1 MLQAPSL
8 SGQAPPPVHEV
19 YAIRY
24 GTLPRFPV
32 AALVA
37 GADTARRMDI
47 ALMIWLIRDQ
57 SGRAVLLDAGFYR
70 DRFMTRWK
78 PADYQRPSTAL
89 ARVGLRPEEVTDVII
104 SHVHWDHLDG
114 ADLFPKARFW
124 IQRDEY
130 EHYVDS
136 AGRPRASTID
146 SADARMLADL
156 SRAGRVELIAGDS
169 VEVLPGIRVYTGGKH
184 TFASQYAAVTTSEGT
199 VVLASDNLYLYE
211 NLERGRPIAQTLDS
225 VSNLAAQARMLRL
238 AGDPARIV
246 PGHDPSVFTRHPLPG
261 DGVARIAAPCTPGCA
276 PSRTWELS
284 APRQAAL
291 NRVLDDAVASHQV
304 PGVVALVTTADRV
317 VHVHAAGTMDEA
329 GAVPMPPDAIF
340 DIASMTKPITSLGV
354 MMLVEEG
361 KIGLDDP
368 ASRYLP
374 ELAGR
379 EVLVKVDSAAGTVE
393 TRPAKREVTI
403 RDLLRHTSGI
413 GYSIF
418 DPDLHAIEKYTRTPF
433 REYPLLHDPG
443 TRWTYGM
450 GTAQLGW
457 IIEEVTGLPLMDF
470 FRTRIFGPLG
480 MAETSFSLS
489 SAKAHRLAT
498 TFRRVNGHLRAVQRP
513 DSIQSA
519 GQGDGDLLSTAAD
532 YAKFI
537 QLMLGRGQRGDV
549 RLLSEASVAEMT
561 RNQLDGLTVVEQPAP
576 IPSLSA
582 PFPLGAGRDG
592 FGLGF
597 QIASNGPDGRP
608 DGSLSWAG
616 LYNTHFW
623 IDPRNGIGVVLL
635 FQVLP
640 FYDPQVIAVLRAV
653 ERAVYL
659 TPGSE

>member
-1 MLQAPSL
+1 MKRSEA
-8 SGQAPPPVHEV
+8 A
-19 YAIRY
+19 R
-24 GTLPRFPV
+24 TLPGLL
-32 AALVA
+32 AALC
-37 GADTARRMDI
+37 
-47 ALMIWLIRDQ
+47 AL
-57 SGRAVLLDAGFYR
+57 
-70 DRFMTRWK
+70 
-78 PADYQRPSTAL
+78 
-89 ARVGLRPEEVTDVII
+89 
-104 SHVHWDHLDG
+104 
-114 ADLFPKARFW
+114 
-124 IQRDEY
+124 
-130 EHYVDS
+130 
-136 AGRPRASTID
+136 
-146 SADARMLADL
+146 
-156 SRAGRVELIAGDS
+156 
-169 VEVLPGIRVYTGGKH
+169 
-184 TFASQYAAVTTSEGT
+184 
-199 VVLASDNLYLYE
+199 
-211 NLERGRPIAQTLDS
+211 
-225 VSNLAAQARMLRL
+225 
-238 AGDPARIV
+238 
-246 PGHDPSVFTRHPLPG
+246 
-261 DGVARIAAPCTPGCA
+261 GCA
-276 PSRTWELS
+276 PSPTWELG
-284 APRQAAL
+284 AARQAAL
-291 NRVLDDAVASHQV
+291 DRVLDDAVAAQQV
-304 PGVVALVTTADRV
+304 PGVVALVTTADSV
-317 VHVHAAGTMDEA
+317 VYLHAAGTMDEA
-329 GAVPMPPDAIF
+329 GAVAMQPDAIF
-340 DIASMTKPITSLGV
+340 AIASMTKPITSLGI

-361 KIGLDDP
+361 KIGLDDT

-393 TRPAKREVTI
+393 TRPAEREMTI

-418 DPDLHAIEKYTRTPF
+418 DPDLHAVERYTRTPF
-433 REYPLLHDPG
+433 RQYPLLHDPG

-457 IIEEVTGLPLMDF
+457 IIEGVTGLPLMDF

-498 TFRRVNGHLRAVQRP
+498 TFRRVDGQLRAVPRP
-513 DSIQSA
+513 DSIQSD

-537 QLMLGRGQRGDV
+537 QLMLGRGQRGEV

-592 FGLGF
+592 FSLGF
-597 QIASNGPDGRP
+597 QVAVNGPDGRP
-608 DGSLSWAG
+608 DGTLSWAG

-635 FQVLP
+635 FQILP